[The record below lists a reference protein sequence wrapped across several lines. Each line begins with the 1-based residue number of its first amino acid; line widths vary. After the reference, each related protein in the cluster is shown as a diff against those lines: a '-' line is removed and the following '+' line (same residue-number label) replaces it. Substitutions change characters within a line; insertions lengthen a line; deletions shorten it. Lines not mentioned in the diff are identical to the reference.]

1 MTPQEIQNLRNAYRL
16 VFGTTDGQRVLSDL
30 QARCNFYQTTWSEKP
45 GETFFLEGQRHVVLW
60 IMDML
65 RDDDNRERP
74 TQAEE

>member
-1 MTPQEIQNLRNAYRL
+1 MTPQGITDLRNAYRL
-16 VFGTTDGQRVLSDL
+16 VFGTTDGQRVLKDL
-30 QARCNFYQTTWSEKP
+30 QSRCSIQKSTWSEKP
-45 GETFFLEGQRHVVLW
+45 NETYFLEGQRTAVLF

>member
-16 VFGTTDGQRVLSDL
+16 VFGTTDGQRVLQDL
-30 QARCNFYQTTWSEKP
+30 QARCNIQKSTWSDKP
-45 GETFFLEGQRHVVLW
+45 GETYFLEGQRTAVLF